1 MRKSRLQF
9 AITVLIAMFA
19 FSELVRAQH
28 APAVDLT
35 KSSEDI
41 SDNKISIKLSA
52 VPIEE
57 VNAKNEL
64 NVFSPALVVGPAE
77 KDELSGRQGR
87 LVRWR
92 HELVGQKVVVEG
104 IAMGRAQSNPHVM
117 TNQRIIYEGGVI
129 YIKGVDFFEKN
140 ASGRLVRVTGRL
152 RLEPETTVEFD
163 GHDPQ
168 TVHKYYF
175 VSADSLT
182 VLDRVDQP
190 RLIAPDLKRK

>member
-77 KDELSGRQGR
+77 KDELSGKQGR

-92 HELVGQKVVVEG
+92 HELVGQKVVVKG
-104 IAMGRAQSNPHVM
+104 IAMGRAQ
-117 TNQRIIYEGGVI
+117 
-129 YIKGVDFFEKN
+129 
-140 ASGRLVRVTGRL
+140 
-152 RLEPETTVEFD
+152 
-163 GHDPQ
+163 
-168 TVHKYYF
+168 
-175 VSADSLT
+175 
-182 VLDRVDQP
+182 
-190 RLIAPDLKRK
+190 